1 MAVPD
6 KLREEEVGVFIILNE
21 SEHNRSTANKIVKW
35 ALVQMAYY
43 KVPGYISFTNE
54 LPLTGTQKVRR
65 GDLKHLVKNALRND
79 DFYDMRDLKRRQ
91 V

>member
-21 SEHNRSTANKIVKW
+21 SQNTRSTANKIFKW
-35 ALVQMAYY
+35 AIVQMAYY
-43 KVPGYISFTNE
+43 KAPGYISFTNE

-65 GDLKHLVKNALRND
+65 GDLKNLVKNALRND

>member
-1 MAVPD
+1 
-6 KLREEEVGVFIILNE
+6 
-21 SEHNRSTANKIVKW
+21 
-35 ALVQMAYY
+35 MAYY
-43 KVPGYISFTNE
+43 KAPGYISFTNE